1 MLNFKQL
8 SFAISFLAL
17 AFTNS
22 FAQSSNPWKF
32 ISESGL
38 TAKSQFRQITP
49 KNYLTASLDVAAM
62 KSMLAKSPLWRT
74 EEAEK
79 SENVI
84 TLPMPNGSFQRFRIL
99 EAPVMHPDLQAKFPD
114 IRSYAGIG
122 IDDPAAYF
130 RGDFTLRG
138 FHGMIRSPAH
148 STVFIDPYSTDDLV
162 NYQVYYR
169 KDSQKT
175 EPWACHFE
183 EITHE
188 YKPMPID
195 PAKMAGDCVLRD
207 YSLALACTGEY
218 ATFHGGTVPLV
229 ASAFNTTM
237 TRVNGVFE
245 KDASVHMTLVANNNN
260 LIFLD
265 PVTDGYTNTN
275 GSTMLGENQAK
286 CDAVIGNANYDI
298 GHVFSTGGGG
308 IAGLGVVCITG
319 NKARGVTGSGAPIGD
334 AFDIDYVAH
343 EMGHQFAGNH
353 TQSNACQRNNATSME
368 PGSAST
374 IMGYA
379 GICSPNVQSNSDDYF
394 HAISVQEIATLV
406 TGSAN
411 ACSSNSTINTAP
423 TANAGADYVI
433 PRSTPFLLTGVGSD
447 PNSDPI
453 TYTWEQMDNVTATV
467 TMPPAS
473 TNTAGPMFR
482 SFKGTT
488 SPVRYLPRLQ
498 DVVNNVSPT
507 WEVLNSVARTLN
519 FRLTVRDNRM
529 GGGCTA
535 EDNMVVTVNG
545 TAGPFLVT
553 SPNTAVSWAGGSLQT
568 ITWDVAST
576 NAAPVN
582 CANVDVLMSVDGGLT
597 YPYTLLVAT
606 PNDGSQVAAIPN
618 VASTTARIMV
628 RANGNIFYDISNANF
643 TITTGAS
650 NFSITSSPHGQTVCK
665 PTNAVYTITLGS
677 IGGFGGS
684 VNLSATDLPAGA
696 TATFSTNPVTVP
708 GITTLTIQTTNAATG
723 NFNPVV
729 TGVSGALTINRNIA
743 LTVNALPGAPALTAP
758 TNNVP
763 SITTLPTFTWGT
775 AANSNTYQLQVST
788 SSSFPSTVINA
799 TGLTSTSF
807 TVTSP
812 LSATTTYYW
821 RVRGSSSCD
830 GPWSA
835 TYNFTTGCTQTT
847 ASTNVPVT
855 ISGSGTPTIT
865 STLTLSG
872 INGNIIGFK
881 VKDLNI
887 HHSWVGDLKA
897 TLKSPGNVD
906 YVLFDQP
913 GTTTPGGNGC
923 SQNHILVTLDNNAT
937 QTAAQLESTCNSSSG
952 ATPPPYAINGTFQPI
967 TSFAGLNG
975 TSPNGT
981 WTLTINDL
989 VGGDGGSLQTWSL
1002 ELITDCTANL
1012 GLSQTFIQG
1021 YMNGSVM
1028 QPVLQNSM
1036 VPGATGSQCDTITVA
1051 LHAPTSPYAEVFSK
1065 KTILST
1071 TGTATAVFPPST
1083 VGNNYYIVIKGRN
1096 FVETWSATAQAFSFS
1111 PTYNFG
1117 SVGQAYGSNLGLS
1130 GSIPVIYSG
1139 NFSTNPSNNFV
1150 GLEEYIDWESDFNNL
1165 IDGYIPTDLDGGGFA
1180 GLGDYVIWE
1189 ANFNNLVEVIK
1200 P

>member
-1 MLNFKQL
+1 
-8 SFAISFLAL
+8 
-17 AFTNS
+17 
-22 FAQSSNPWKF
+22 
-32 ISESGL
+32 
-38 TAKSQFRQITP
+38 
-49 KNYLTASLDVAAM
+49 
-62 KSMLAKSPLWRT
+62 MLAKSPLWQT
-74 EEAEK
+74 EAAEN
-79 SENVI
+79 SVNIIV
-84 TLPMPNGSFQRFRIL
+84 LPMPDGSFQRFRIL
-99 EAPVMHPDLQAKFPD
+99 EAPVMHPDLQAQFPD

-122 IDDPAAYF
+122 IEDPAAYF

-138 FHGMIRSPAH
+138 FHGMIRSPEH
-148 STVFIDPYSTDDLV
+148 STVFIDPFSTEDLV

-175 EPWACHFE
+175 EPWTCHFE
-183 EITHE
+183 EISHE
-188 YKPMPID
+188 YKPVTFD
-195 PAKMAGDCVLRD
+195 PAKMAGDCVLRN

-229 ASAFNTTM
+229 VSAFNTTM

-245 KDASVHMTLVANNNN
+245 KEASVHMTLVANNNN

-265 PVTDGYTNTN
+265 PVTDGYTNSS
-275 GSTMLGENQAK
+275 GSTMLAENQTK

-308 IAGLGVVCITG
+308 IAGLGVVCLTG

-343 EMGHQFAGNH
+343 EMGHQFNANH
-353 TQSNACQRNNATSME
+353 TQCNACQRNNATSME

-379 GICSPNVQSNSDDYF
+379 GICTPNVQNNSDDYF
-394 HAISVQEIATLV
+394 HAISLQEIATLV

-411 ACSSNSTINTAP
+411 ACSSNSSINTAP
-423 TANAGADYVI
+423 TANAGPDYVI
-433 PRSTPFLLTGVGSD
+433 PRSTPFILTGVGSD

-453 TYTWEQMDNVTATV
+453 TYTWEQMNNVTATV

-482 SFKGTT
+482 SFKGTA
-488 SPVRYLPRLQ
+488 SPIRYLPRLQ

-535 EDNMVVTVNG
+535 EDNMVVTVSG

-576 NAAPVN
+576 NIAPVN

-597 YPYTLLVAT
+597 YPFTLLVAT

-618 VASTTARIMV
+618 VATTQARIMV

-665 PTNAVYTITLGS
+665 PTSAVYNLTLGS
-677 IGGFGGS
+677 IGGFSGS

-696 TATFSTNPVTVP
+696 VATFSTNPVAVP
-708 GITTLTIQTTNAATG
+708 GSTTLTILTTNAATG
-723 NFNPVV
+723 SFNPVV
-729 TGVSGALTINRNIA
+729 TGASGALTINRNIA
-743 LTVNALPGAPALTAP
+743 LTVNGLPSAPALTAP
-758 TNNVP
+758 SNNALNV
-763 SITTLPTFTWGT
+763 TTTPTLTWGT
-775 AANSNTYQLQVST
+775 SASASTYQIQVST
-788 SSSFPSTVINA
+788 SSSFQSTVIDA
-799 TGLTSTSF
+799 SLTTTSF
-807 TVTSP
+807 TVSSS
-812 LSATTTYYW
+812 LNGATTYFW
-821 RVRGSSSCD
+821 RVRASNSCGLGAWSSVFSF
-830 GPWSA
+830 A
-835 TYNFTTGCTQTT
+835 TGCSQTT

-855 ISGSGTPTIT
+855 ISASGTPTVT

-872 INGNIIGFK
+872 VNGNIIGFR
-881 VKDLNI
+881 VKDLNV
-887 HHSWVGDLKA
+887 HHSWVGDLRA

-923 SQNHILVTLDNNAT
+923 SMNHLLVTFDNNAA
-937 QTAAQLESTCNSSSG
+937 QTAAQLESTCNSSTLP
-952 ATPPPYAINGTFQPI
+952 TPPPHAINGTYQPL

-1002 ELITDCTANL
+1002 EIITDCNVSVQSKVFLANQSNGTMDDYLRQLQVIPLNDPYANAALPYDDSGNFTFVPAGQTATTT
-1012 GLSQTFIQG
+1012 QT
-1021 YMNGSVM
+1021 
-1028 QPVLQNSM
+1028 VLDNNN
-1036 VPGATGSQCDTITVA
+1036 VVDWVFVELRTGTPGATTVAASKSALLKNDGTLINPNGTPFSFVGVTAGNYYVAIKHRNHSGFMTANTVA
-1051 LHAPTSPYAEVFSK
+1051 LPTASLLNLTNGTVTFYEPNHAALNEVAPGVFVMWTGDANVDTSIDGGDVTLAR
-1065 KTILST
+1065 TLS
-1071 TGTATAVFPPST
+1071 GAVVDEYHQADVNLDGSVDGGDVTAIRLNS
-1083 VGNNYYIVIKGRN
+1083 
-1096 FVETWSATAQAFSFS
+1096 
-1111 PTYNFG
+1111 G
-1117 SVGQAYGSNLGLS
+1117 SVGQQ
-1130 GSIPVIYSG
+1130 
-1139 NFSTNPSNNFV
+1139 
-1150 GLEEYIDWESDFNNL
+1150 ID
-1165 IDGYIPTDLDGGGFA
+1165 
-1180 GLGDYVIWE
+1180 
-1189 ANFNNLVEVIK
+1189 
-1200 P
+1200 